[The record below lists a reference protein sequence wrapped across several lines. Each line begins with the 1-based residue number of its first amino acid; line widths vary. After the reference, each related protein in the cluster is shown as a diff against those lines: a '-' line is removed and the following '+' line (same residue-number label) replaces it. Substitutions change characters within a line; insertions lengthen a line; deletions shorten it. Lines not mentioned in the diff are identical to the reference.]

1 MSKARG
7 IYLNDLSSS
16 LAIKTSL
23 ALCQTKYR
31 FDWRRESLAVLRG
44 TWQTSVLP
52 EGTLLKWELF
62 VLLLGVSAVPAQ
74 VPLLPLPEMLFLR
87 LCSPGWRR
95 DFKCAGIWF
104 VLKGS
109 FFYSIPSLLW
119 FQTQTMV
126 SLAPVDTS
134 AHTSFRKHQWLS
146 LASVS
151 KGIVFWHW
159 RFFFF
164 ITAYYTFEGNT
175 SPD

>member
-109 FFYSIPSLLW
+109 FFLFYSQSSVISDSDNGVLSSCGHKCSYE
-119 FQTQTMV
+119 FQET
-126 SLAPVDTS
+126 PVVVIS
-134 AHTSFRKHQWLS
+134 QCK
-146 LASVS
+146 
-151 KGIVFWHW
+151 
-159 RFFFF
+159 
-164 ITAYYTFEGNT
+164 
-175 SPD
+175 